1 VGLEVTPATI
11 IGILTILAYSLYDT
25 VVVFDK
31 VKENT
36 RNIAGQ
42 SVMTYQE
49 AANLAV
55 NQTVVRSLNTSI
67 TSILPVLAII
77 IVGAGLL
84 GAGTLLDLAV
94 ALAVGTAAGA
104 YSSIFIA
111 TPILSQM
118 RSRQPEMKALAARV
132 HARRKQAAAKGVASG
147 SDEQVATPATLVS
160 SRVESL
166 ERNQPKRASRSRRRK
181 G

>member
-1 VGLEVTPATI
+1 
-11 IGILTILAYSLYDT
+11 
-25 VVVFDK
+25 
-31 VKENT
+31 
-36 RNIAGQ
+36 
-42 SVMTYQE
+42 
-49 AANLAV
+49 V

-111 TPILSQM
+111 TPVLSQM
-118 RSRQPEMKALAARV
+118 RSRQPEMRALAARV
-132 HARRKQAAAKGVASG
+132 HARRKQATAKGVQPDS
-147 SDEQVATPATLVS
+147 SDQPPSTLVT

-166 ERNQPKRASRSRRRK
+166 ERNQPKRTSRSRRKK